1 MKIRFPAIL
10 FTFLFV
16 SLSWPVCWADQPD
29 SPMSGASASL
39 SSGPPKKPYYLTGNE
54 DVWENFP
61 SKPALGSPVD
71 QTDLLITLSLQAS
84 RSEDQKN
91 EAIRDKTYS
100 IKLMTDVIDPNFETK
115 YSNTFKVLTNAD
127 IDAYFINTTI
137 KRANGRLRPF
147 VQHPTLVVPLFTV
160 GDFSYPSGH
169 ASGTE
174 LQARILAKLFPAQ
187 REALLKRARQIADG
201 RVVAGVHYASDT
213 EAGLALGDLLF
224 MQLETKSAFQKDL
237 AAAAAADQ
245 IPMRADAG

>member
-1 MKIRFPAIL
+1 MA
-10 FTFLFV
+10 
-16 SLSWPVCWADQPD
+16 
-29 SPMSGASASL
+29 GASASP
-39 SSGPPKKPYYLTGNE
+39 SSGPPEKPYYLTGSE

-71 QTDLLITLSLQAS
+71 QTDLLVTLSLQAS

-91 EAIRDKTYS
+91 EAVRDKTYS
-100 IKLMTDVIDPNFETK
+100 IKLMPDVIDLNFGMK

-127 IDAYFINTTI
+127 IDAYFINAMI

-224 MQLETKSAFQKDL
+224 MQLETESVFQKDL
-237 AAAAAADQ
+237 TAAAAADQ
-245 IPMRADAG
+245 IPMN

>member
-1 MKIRFPAIL
+1 MKIRFHPIL
-10 FTFLFV
+10 FTLFLV

-29 SPMSGASASL
+29 SPMAGASASP
-39 SSGPPKKPYYLTGNE
+39 SSGPPEKPYYLTGSE

-71 QTDLLITLSLQAS
+71 QTDLLVTLSLQAS

-91 EAIRDKTYS
+91 EAVRDKTYS
-100 IKLMTDVIDPNFETK
+100 IKLMTDVIDLNFGMK

-127 IDAYFINTTI
+127 IDAYFINAMI

-224 MQLETKSAFQKDL
+224 MQLETESVFQKDL
-237 AAAAAADQ
+237 TAAAAADQ
-245 IPMRADAG
+245 IPMN